1 MYRNKI
7 YIDWLAHV
15 LSVVII
21 LNNVNVMPKLKDDL
35 NRINRDDLLFSK
47 NNFPLMYDELPKM
60 FNGVAEFAQKLT
72 GIINRE
78 KHVIFTA
85 ADEIIIN
92 LLTSPKIQFY

>member
-1 MYRNKI
+1 
-7 YIDWLAHV
+7 
-15 LSVVII
+15 
-21 LNNVNVMPKLKDDL
+21 MPKLKDDL